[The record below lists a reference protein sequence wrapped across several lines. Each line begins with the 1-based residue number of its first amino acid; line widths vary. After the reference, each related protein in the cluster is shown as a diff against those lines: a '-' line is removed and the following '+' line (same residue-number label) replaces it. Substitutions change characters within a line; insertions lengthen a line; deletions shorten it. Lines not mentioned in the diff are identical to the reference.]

1 MPGIADILDQQRS
14 WNMLRDGQQPQVGQR
29 YGNNRWTGSGFVQ
42 GGTTSEQDQLLE
54 PMRGNSLYGGMD
66 EIMKLLQPYFNM
78 QRGNL
83 QRQQTSAL
91 GDASRFGG
99 AYAAAKGYDNP
110 YSFQENSRNKVYGA
124 FAPQF
129 GNLQESQM
137 GQLLNSTAQSNQF
150 KNQNQQWLN
159 QFQNQQGQQNWERDQ
174 AGFDFFRDLLPFLLK
189 GGASVLTGGLGGA
202 AMGGGGSASSVMGG

>member
-14 WNMLRDGQQPQVGQR
+14 WNLLRAGGQAPQVGSR
-29 YGNNRWTGSGFVQ
+29 YGNNKWTGSGWTP

-54 PMRGNSLYGGMD
+54 PMKGNSLYGGID

-129 GNLQESQM
+129 GNLEEGQM

-159 QFQNQQGQQNWERDQ
+159 QFQNQLGQQNWQRDQ
-174 AGFDFFRDLLPFLLK
+174 SGFDFFRDVLPGLLG
-189 GGASVLTGGLGGA
+189 GGAQLGA
-202 AMGGGGSASSVMGG
+202 AAIGRR